1 MMGFLKTFKF
11 LFYYSFTFEKLWTF
25 TIYVHITIIDNENQ
39 MGHPQIII
47 VPWKVSHILLINIHV
62 FAINVNV
69 DNYMK
74 YLCNRYITLNK
85 LVLFY
90 CGTLYKEQT
99 VISRDDC
106 KGKLSM
112 VCEKDWGISIYK
124 YIDLFLINCIQA
136 KLWCVSPKLKHFQFN
151 LLQKINYF
159 ISSCM
164 IYIHLL

>member
-11 LFYYSFTFEKLWTF
+11 LFYSFTFEKLWTF

-124 YIDLFLINCIQA
+124 YIWSIFKGVSLSLGIGVKLTVLPPCGKDFDHILILNKRNHRI
-136 KLWCVSPKLKHFQFN
+136 
-151 LLQKINYF
+151 
-159 ISSCM
+159 
-164 IYIHLL
+164 

>member
-62 FAINVNV
+62 FAILKCKCR
-69 DNYMK
+69 YMK

-85 LVLFY
+85 LVLFH

-106 KGKLSM
+106 NLWYVKKIEGYQF
-112 VCEKDWGISIYK
+112 ISTF
-124 YIDLFLINCIQA
+124 DLFLINCIQA
-136 KLWCVSPKLKHFQFN
+136 KLWCVSPNLKHFQFN
-151 LLQKINYF
+151 LLQKINYL

-164 IYIHLL
+164 IYIHLV

>member
-62 FAINVNV
+62 FAILKCKCRYR
-69 DNYMK
+69 YMK

-85 LVLFY
+85 LVLFH

-124 YIDLFLINCIQA
+124 YIWSF
-136 KLWCVSPKLKHFQFN
+136 FN
-151 LLQKINYF
+151 QLYP
-159 ISSCM
+159 S
-164 IYIHLL
+164 